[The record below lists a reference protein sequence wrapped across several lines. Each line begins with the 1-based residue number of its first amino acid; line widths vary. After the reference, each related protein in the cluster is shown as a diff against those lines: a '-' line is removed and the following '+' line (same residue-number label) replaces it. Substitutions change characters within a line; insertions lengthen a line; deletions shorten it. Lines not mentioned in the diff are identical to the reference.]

1 MGSWKVG
8 NQFCVKR
15 SFELYQEFHN
25 PRKSI
30 CNDGNLFS
38 SNNRACFFFFE
49 SIWPMILLT
58 LCHLDTFWY
67 VASLKLFSHSL
78 KHTVRLHCH
87 DQANL
92 FDIFW
97 LLMRFWIWEFL
108 LVWHFPM
115 RRLFWP
121 FHCCYSIK
129 FLWSYFYSFVKKRW
143 LQIIGVNI
151 IPFEEV
157 FFDLFFFC
165 ELIRFHFISE
175 RFWTFKTNRESLH

>member
-30 CNDGNLFS
+30 CNDDNLFS

-97 LLMRFWIWEFL
+97 LLMRLWIWEFL

-129 FLWSYFYSFVKKRW
+129 FLWSYFYSFVKKKMITDYWCQHNTLWRSLLWFIFFLWVDSFW
-143 LQIIGVNI
+143 LYLWKIL
-151 IPFEEV
+151 
-157 FFDLFFFC
+157 DL
-165 ELIRFHFISE
+165 
-175 RFWTFKTNRESLH
+175 